1 MARSI
6 KTFSLVNNE
15 ADIET
20 YLKELFK
27 APRNRSMEVVTQKAQ
42 EIKDGL
48 WRLRYINRAK
58 LMLDEYKSG
67 AKGKPPSK

>member
-1 MARSI
+1 VARSI

-15 ADIET
+15 VEIDS
-20 YLKELFK
+20 YLRELFK
-27 APRNRSMEVVTQKAQ
+27 TPRNRSVEVVNQRAQ

-58 LMLDEYKSG
+58 QLLDEFEPP
-67 AKGKPPSK
+67 AKGKK

>member
-1 MARSI
+1 VARSI

-58 LMLDEYKSG
+58 LMLDEYESG

>member
-1 MARSI
+1 VARSI

-15 ADIET
+15 AEIDA
-20 YLKELFK
+20 YLRELFTTSK
-27 APRNRSMEVVTQKAQ
+27 NRSMEVVNQRAQ

-58 LMLDEYKSG
+58 LMLDEYESG

>member
-20 YLKELFK
+20 YLKEFFK
-27 APRNRSMEVVTQKAQ
+27 APRNRSMEVVNQRAQ

-58 LMLDEYKSG
+58 QMLDEFELV
-67 AKGKPPSK
+67 AKGKK